1 MGISEACQSE
11 FICSRNGLGD
21 WLENALMSS
30 MRDSKKQS
38 LRYVKKFWMS
48 VDLMEP
54 SQKMI
59 LDLTVASGRRSR
71 QNQSLI
77 LLYKSCEER
86 Q

>member
-1 MGISEACQSE
+1 MKGA
-11 FICSRNGLGD
+11 
-21 WLENALMSS
+21 
-30 MRDSKKQS
+30 MREIYKEQS

-48 VDLMEP
+48 VDLMVP

-59 LDLTVASGRRSR
+59 LDLRLRGRRSR